1 MKNVKEHEIN
11 EYGDV
16 LPSLKASINNSAIN
30 YYDAVK
36 DGEYLDHESSD
47 ALYTEEDYWFDLEK
61 QTYMDVINMRK
72 EEILQSQQN
81 QRVNENKKEN
91 KTQENIT
98 TKKENIE
105 VPSEKVDNELEVDKK
120 IYLPDT
126 RFYDILGVDINAD
139 MNNIDKSYFKL
150 AKEHY
155 PINGSTIDDLKKFK
169 EINEAYQVLGDI
181 DNKRKYNQ
189 YGYNGIKNFNFIY
202 PSLFYFFSCL
212 KKYDYYTGTPHIT
225 SILKFLFEKKL
236 TMDDIETKSQYILR
250 VMNEY
255 QKEIEAT
262 ISLRLI
268 DKIQGNVDGIK
279 SWDARIISEIK
290 KLESHFSLPI
300 LDSMAHIFINVSQ
313 CYIGNQEKA
322 KKKIQNRFKKNKLKS
337 SCAYNEL
344 RYTLREYFKTR
355 KQVSSLSYT
364 LENNNNK
371 KYNQNKW
378 YKNITNLDDKNKYKI
393 LYSFVKNLIK
403 IALSDIEYTIK
414 TVCENILTEK
424 GIDDITIKA
433 RAESLN
439 KLGYIIR
446 QNILKGKNIKKIIK
460 CDSRNIAANI
470 VREINTINELLK

>member
-1 MKNVKEHEIN
+1 MKQHSSYRIGNSTCRLQFTHRCSRNLYGKELSIKPYLN
-11 EYGDV
+11 SRYPIVISQVYG
-16 LPSLKASINNSAIN
+16 L
-30 YYDAVK
+30 
-36 DGEYLDHESSD
+36 
-47 ALYTEEDYWFDLEK
+47 
-61 QTYMDVINMRK
+61 
-72 EEILQSQQN
+72 
-81 QRVNENKKEN
+81 
-91 KTQENIT
+91 
-98 TKKENIE
+98 
-105 VPSEKVDNELEVDKK
+105 PSEKPTFNLECIPDIHYTNIVGFNEKLMNDANRYTLLNNYEVIPHVKE
-120 IYLPDT
+120 
-126 RFYDILGVDINAD
+126 
-139 MNNIDKSYFKL
+139 FKPL
-150 AKEHY
+150 
-155 PINGSTIDDLKKFK
+155 I
-169 EINEAYQVLGDI
+169 EI
-181 DNKRKYNQ
+181 
-189 YGYNGIKNFNFIY
+189 
-202 PSLFYFFSCL
+202 
-212 KKYDYYTGTPHIT
+212 
-225 SILKFLFEKKL
+225 
-236 TMDDIETKSQYILR
+236 
-250 VMNEY
+250 
-255 QKEIEAT
+255 
-262 ISLRLI
+262 
-268 DKIQGNVDGIK
+268 
-279 SWDARIISEIK
+279 
-290 KLESHFSLPI
+290 
-300 LDSMAHIFINVSQ
+300 
-313 CYIGNQEKA
+313 QEKA

>member
-1 MKNVKEHEIN
+1 M
-11 EYGDV
+11 
-16 LPSLKASINNSAIN
+16 
-30 YYDAVK
+30 
-36 DGEYLDHESSD
+36 
-47 ALYTEEDYWFDLEK
+47 
-61 QTYMDVINMRK
+61 
-72 EEILQSQQN
+72 
-81 QRVNENKKEN
+81 
-91 KTQENIT
+91 
-98 TKKENIE
+98 
-105 VPSEKVDNELEVDKK
+105 PSEKVDNELEVDKK

-268 DKIQGNVDGIK
+268 DKIQGNIDGIK

-364 LENNNNK
+364 LENNNNNK

-403 IALSDIEYTIK
+403 IALSDIEYTIE